1 MKVRFAVSPTM
12 ELCDGAVFPD
22 VVDALESLGF
32 DTIWLSDIPMG
43 AQLDPIVGLAL
54 AAGRTTR
61 LKLGANLV
69 PLGRNP
75 MLLAKELAQLDR
87 LSGGRLLLSLV
98 PGLDAPG
105 ERDAL
110 GVGEANRGRLLD
122 EIIPLLRGWWS
133 GAPVDHHSERFRF
146 AGVTVR
152 PTPQQDPLEIW
163 LGGTGPQALRRAGRW
178 SDGWLGAAVT
188 PAEAGAAVQAIQVAA
203 DGRGTHDRPGALRA
217 EHPVRA
223 ERAGPR
229 VDRRTA
235 GAPPRRRRGRHPPR
249 RRGRPARTSSP
260 ASPTR
265 GCPSSS
271 SDRCGLER
279 HWREELAWLAD
290 TVLPLQT

>member
-12 ELCDGAVFPD
+12 ELWEHAELAD
-22 VVDALESLGF
+22 VVDTLESLGF

-43 AQLDPIVGLAL
+43 AQLDPLIGLSL
-54 AAGRTTR
+54 AAGRTSR

-98 PGLDAPG
+98 PGLDVPG
-105 ERDAL
+105 EREAL

-122 EIIPLLRGWWS
+122 EIIPLLRQWWS

-146 AGVTVR
+146 TGVSVR

-188 PAEAGAAVQAIQVAA
+188 PDEAGAAVLAIQDAAAEAGRTIDPEHFGLSIPCARTQPDDAALAGLRARRPDVDLAEILPVGA
-203 DGRGTHDRPGALRA
+203 DGLRELVGRLGERGLSKFVVRPIGTDRP
-217 EHPVRA
+217 
-223 ERAGPR
+223 
-229 VDRRTA
+229 
-235 GAPPRRRRGRHPPR
+235 
-249 RRGRPARTSSP
+249 
-260 ASPTR
+260 
-265 GCPSSS
+265 
-271 SDRCGLER
+271 
-279 HWREELAWLAD
+279 WRDELAWLAD